1 MPEKI
6 GLWCWN
12 R

>member
-6 GLWCWN
+6 G
-12 R
+12 